1 MLFAIGVEAQNTGY
15 YNGTSG
21 KSGDE
26 LKSALNDI
34 IQDHLELS
42 YSSSKT
48 CFKESDADPSTPGN
62 VILVYTGRSQDASDF
77 GSGGNQL
84 NREHVWAKSH
94 GGFGTE
100 PPMGSD
106 YHNLKPADAS
116 VNIDRSNLDFDN
128 GGVSHPE
135 ATGCSY
141 DNDSWEPRDEVKGDV
156 ARIIFYMATRYEGE
170 NGEADLKVVDH
181 VNTYPN
187 AEHGKLSV
195 LLDWN
200 MQDPPDDFERNRNNV
215 IFGWQHNRNPFIDN
229 PEYANLIWNNAIP
242 NSITI
247 DDIAITPTT
256 PSDDTPVTIS
266 ATIINNNGSITSAKI
281 AWGTSFT
288 TLDNEVTMSANGD
301 VYTGDIPPQPE
312 SSTIY
317 YRVIAENET
326 NENTSVCYN
335 YFVPKTFIGSLVTI
349 NAIQGQQSVSP
360 MADQIVDA
368 NGTQELNYGEVSTSG
383 IVTGSYGEFYYIQDG
398 DGEWNGVMVF
408 DNNKPHVGDSVI
420 VTGKIKEYWGVT
432 EMANVSD
439 FYHISSNNILPEPVL
454 INTGDA
460 SEEYE
465 SVLVQVSNATCT
477 DDNYQQNH
485 YMWEVNDGSGAL
497 KIHNSAIF
505 TFDPEQGE
513 QYTITGPL
521 NYNFNEYK
529 IELRNENDVN
539 LYSDNTPPAISDLK
553 ATNATT
559 ITIFFSEDLNE
570 ESAENISNYTI
581 SGDITVTS
589 ASLHLLDKTKVVLNV
604 SEMTEGT
611 NYTINISGVEDLNGN
626 AIQDGSAEFTYNTE
640 SINELIDVASI
651 NLYPNP
657 SSGMTSLIF
666 SSKKNDKMNISLLS
680 IEGKTIY
687 YKGYNL
693 QKGENKIN
701 IDASPL
707 EKGIYFIN
715 IKTSFGEKVIKF
727 AKN

>member
-1 MLFAIGVEAQNTGY
+1 MNRIYYIFILMLFAIGVEAQNTGY

-229 PEYANLIWNNAIP
+229 PEYANLIWNNA
-242 NSITI
+242 S
-247 DDIAITPTT
+247 
-256 PSDDTPVTIS
+256 
-266 ATIINNNGSITSAKI
+266 
-281 AWGTSFT
+281 
-288 TLDNEVTMSANGD
+288 
-301 VYTGDIPPQPE
+301 
-312 SSTIY
+312 
-317 YRVIAENET
+317 
-326 NENTSVCYN
+326 YN